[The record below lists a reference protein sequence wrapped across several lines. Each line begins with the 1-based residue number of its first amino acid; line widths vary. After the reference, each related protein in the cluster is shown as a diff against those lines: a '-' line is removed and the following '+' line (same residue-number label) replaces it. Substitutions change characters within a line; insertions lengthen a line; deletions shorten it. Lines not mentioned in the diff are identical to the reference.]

1 MSTDKKISELT
12 EAITVQYDDTFVCVQ
27 GGITKRCSSRQIK
40 NSFMQVFG
48 EFFLNGTITK
58 AFSQPLGLGASS
70 YEVVAEFTLND
81 SLYLDWEIT
90 KIDENGIDVTVN
102 DDGVFGKIICY
113 LIT

>member
-1 MSTDKKISELT
+1 MADKKISELPA
-12 EAITVQYDDTFVCVQ
+12 AITVGYTDTLACVQ
-27 GGITKRCSSRQIK
+27 GGITKKCTPQQIK

-48 EFFLNGTITK
+48 EFFLAGTTTK

-113 LIT
+113 LRT

>member
-1 MSTDKKISELT
+1 MADKKISDLT
-12 EAITVQYDDTFVCVQ
+12 AAITVGYNDPLVCVQ
-27 GGITKRCSSRQIK
+27 GGVTKRCTPQQVK
-40 NSFMQVFG
+40 NAFMQVFG
-48 EFFLNGTITK
+48 EFFLSGTITK

-70 YEVVAEFTLND
+70 YEVVAEFTIND

-113 LIT
+113 LRT